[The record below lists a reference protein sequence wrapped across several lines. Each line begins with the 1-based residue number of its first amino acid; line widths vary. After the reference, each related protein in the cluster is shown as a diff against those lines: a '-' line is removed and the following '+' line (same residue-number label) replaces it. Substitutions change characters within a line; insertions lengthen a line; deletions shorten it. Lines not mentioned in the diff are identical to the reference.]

1 LILEWFLNDTDASKY
16 LTDDETITGY
26 LNYILKEGDEIDFK
40 RALGYIA
47 KAKGITSIAKNIEV

>member
-1 LILEWFLNDTDASKY
+1 MNDTDASKY